1 MAVVNELKE
10 KSNVRFYLFV
20 SSIIERVQVLPF
32 HFFLDVTRNLTVDRY
47 QLNLYAILQ
56 QLLFF
61 ISFMTTICSIL

>member
-1 MAVVNELKE
+1 MTVVNELKE

-20 SSIIERVQVLPF
+20 SSIIERGQVLPF

-61 ISFMTTICSIL
+61 ISFVTTICSIL

>member
-1 MAVVNELKE
+1 MTVVNELKE

>member
-1 MAVVNELKE
+1 MAVANELKE